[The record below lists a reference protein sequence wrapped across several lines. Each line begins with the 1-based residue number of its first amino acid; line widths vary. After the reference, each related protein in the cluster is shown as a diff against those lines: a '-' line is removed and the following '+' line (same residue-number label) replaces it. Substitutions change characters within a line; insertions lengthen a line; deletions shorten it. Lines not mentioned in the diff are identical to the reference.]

1 MKKYIS
7 VLKKIVFEDYINLYL
22 ISASVLIFVINY
34 LIWRI
39 SLVEKDIFIQSLGG
53 LYPIKYLLLAY
64 IINGSLA
71 LFSYEK
77 EKEIGYLLFS
87 ANLFLGIL
95 VLILEIFY
103 LISLG
108 GYA

>member
-1 MKKYIS
+1 MKKYLS
-7 VLKKIVFEDYINLYL
+7 ALKKIVFEDYVNLYL
-22 ISASVLIFVINY
+22 ISAGILIFLVNY
-34 LIWRI
+34 LIWKL
-39 SLVEKDIFIQSLGG
+39 SLVEKDIFIQGLGG
-53 LYPIKYLLLAY
+53 LYPIKYLFLTY
-64 IINGSLA
+64 VINGSLA

-95 VLILEIFY
+95 VLVLEIFY

-108 GYA
+108 